1 MEHDK
6 EQLIR
11 RLDYLF
17 SSVGKH
23 FTNARKGFR
32 EANVSGPEFFLLR
45 HIHMQGARSI
55 SQLAEQLAL
64 NQATV
69 SNVVNSAAKK
79 DLVVKEKDSKDRRVT
94 IIQVTDKGRKTVNR
108 LQQQRFKRFR
118 SILNHLSTDE
128 LQTLEKIFSKLLD
141 RLGSTGTSRE

>member
-1 MEHDK
+1 MERK

-32 EANVSGPEFFLLR
+32 ESNVSGPEFFLLR
-45 HIHMQGARSI
+45 HINIQGPRSV
-55 SQLAEQLAL
+55 SELAEQLAL

-69 SNVVNSAAKK
+69 SNVINAAAEKDLIVKKK
-79 DLVVKEKDSKDRRVT
+79 DPQDRRIT
-94 IIQVTDKGRKTVNR
+94 RIAITDKGIDVVEY
-108 LQQQRFKRFR
+108 LQKQRFERLK
-118 SILNHLSTDE
+118 SILSHLDNDE

-141 RLGSTGTSRE
+141 KLGSAETQNK